1 MSKKDS
7 VSVVQ
12 LAQNG
17 KWDQLKKKIPKL
29 TALDIIDI
37 EMAANPS
44 VSLMDYAI
52 SQNNVSAVQMLLKI
66 KNYMQITDIL
76 EYTAK
81 TIRFHYN
88 TIAQILIDNIPD
100 SYINYYFTKG
110 PLIHVAVWSRNI
122 KMLNSLLN
130 KKADP
135 NLKGRDRMRPL
146 HVATKYNEYQAFKI
160 LLKQPGI
167 RVNTHSS
174 PRGLTPLHEA
184 IIVGNNSM
192 IHDLLVAG
200 ANANGLM
207 YDGTNALA
215 MAQLVKNHELR
226 KLFLEKGANPNQM
239 GPYGDNMVNIVL
251 QNTIQGKE
259 FIYSPDDLMRYL
271 VEMLPLIDPVIL
283 NSQNFKGFNTLYY
296 IVGKGLWIR
305 PELSKVLSQ
314 ITWDIFQKNISGETI
329 YAKVQKNFD
338 IQSITMFINMIA
350 KSYLHSTSEIKTG
363 YGEHDTAKTQEW
375 EKECRKLEGQPKSS
389 MLIILKKNKINVPKD
404 ISKENACILLAKH
417 QIEKKHKSYY
427 GTRRLFDL
435 IQNIDIIIKPKYN
448 FTPIIW
454 RGQFAWEWLLNKYVC
469 NKHPSLINNHFPT
482 KEQFLKQFRE
492 PKLQEHPIE
501 PLFAF
506 VWSKHNEQEQLI
518 PPYYLKASDLRKKGL
533 KQFSHFPF
541 IIHYTPGE
549 SHENSIIID
558 HKNKTIERFEP
569 HGYKGAHY
577 YNTKNLTVL
586 LKKYFKK
593 VLPKYKFLDS
603 KDIYPRRGVQTYEH
617 ISSYHDISY
626 SLRPGYCAAWSAWY
640 MDLIATNLKNPNLN
654 MDDIRTRQ
662 EFINA
667 AIVKVHHHF
676 SSAQKYILMYL
687 ENTGVVKVLNDIVNK
702 IPEFKKQNNNPM
714 DMADDSN
721 LMIISSEGDSVEN
734 RAAIKYRTL
743 LYQAKI

>member
-1 MSKKDS
+1 MSKKES
-7 VSVVQ
+7 VIQ

-17 KWDQLKKKIPKL
+17 KWDQLKKKISQL
-29 TALDIIDI
+29 ETLDIIDI
-37 EMAANPS
+37 ELAANPS

-52 SQNNVSAVQMLLKI
+52 SQNNISAVKMLLKI

-76 EYTAK
+76 EYAAK

-88 TIAQILIDNIPD
+88 SIAQILIDNN
-100 SYINYYFTKG
+100 SVNYYFTKG

-122 KMLNSLLN
+122 KMLNYLLSKN
-130 KKADP
+130 ADP

-146 HVATKYNEYQAFKI
+146 HIAVKYNEYQAFNI

-192 IHDLLVAG
+192 IYDLLGAG
-200 ANANGLM
+200 ANVNGLM

-215 MAQLVKNHELR
+215 MSQLVKNHELR
-226 KLFLEKGANPNQM
+226 KLFLDKGANPNQM

-251 QNTIQGKE
+251 LNNMQGKQSNN
-259 FIYSPDDLMRYL
+259 YSSADLVQYL
-271 VEMLPLIDPVIL
+271 IEMLPLIDPVVL
-283 NSQNFKGFNTLYY
+283 NSQNFKGYSTLYY
-296 IVGKGLWIR
+296 IVGNGLWIH

-314 ITWDIFQKNISGETI
+314 ITWDIFQKDISGETI
-329 YAKVQKNFD
+329 YDKVQKNFD
-338 IQSITMFINMIA
+338 TQSITEFITLIA
-350 KSYLHSTSEIKTG
+350 KSYLHSISEIPF
-363 YGEHDTAKTQEW
+363 GEHDTAKNKEW
-375 EKECRKLEGQPKSS
+375 ETECKKLEGQPKSS
-389 MLIILKKNKINVPKD
+389 MLSILKKNKINVPKD
-404 ISKENACILLAKH
+404 ISRENTCILLAKH
-417 QIEKKHKSYY
+417 LIEKKQKSYY
-427 GTRRLFDL
+427 GTRRLFNL

-454 RGQFAWEWLLNKYVC
+454 SGQFAWEWLLNKYVC
-469 NKHPSLINNHFPT
+469 NKHSSLINNHFPT
-482 KEQFLKQFRE
+482 KKQFLK
-492 PKLQEHPIE
+492 PIHDSVE
-501 PLFAF
+501 SLFAF
-506 VWSKHNEQEQLI
+506 VWTKHNGQEQLI

-541 IIHYTPGE
+541 IIHYIPGE

-593 VLPKYKFLDS
+593 ILPSYIFLDS

-626 SLRPGYCAAWSAWY
+626 QLRPGYCAAWSAWY
-640 MDLIATNLKNPNLN
+640 MDLIATNLHNPV
-654 MDDIRTRQ
+654 MGDIRTRH

-687 ENTGVVKVLNDIVNK
+687 ENTGVIRVLNDIVNK

-714 DMADDSN
+714 DMADDRN
-721 LMIISSEGDSVEN
+721 LMIIPSEGNSVAN

-743 LYQAKI
+743 LYQAKM